1 MVSKGEKQIGPERT
15 VTKSHKNELQIYVFP
30 YKFEVYIFVRFV

>member
-15 VTKSHKNELQIYVFP
+15 VTMMGDLLLARMKNQSKKKYG
-30 YKFEVYIFVRFV
+30 